1 MPTDVMPTGVMPTK
15 MTALE
20 QAGSVTTTAR
30 DLERLASTRDPAV
43 RERVAANPN
52 IGLATLERLS
62 VRFAGAV
69 LKNPLLDLLGLEN
82 ANWVAQLS
90 EFARLALLRHPACP
104 TAWLEVATLNNN
116 TRDALAALQNPT
128 CPPDLLERV
137 TDPITLETAK
147 LHLNWNATLE
157 TPFEQMICDAAASL
171 ERDSEALK
179 DAAAV
184 RILPAWML
192 GVLSQSDDLELALLA
207 AHHADSDA
215 ATLER
220 LAFHVDPDVRSA
232 VLERELPLEL
242 RGLIERISGDSALL
256 NSDVGRL
263 LPTEHGRWLI
273 AGRGCGA
280 QLEGLVTDADWRVRQ
295 AVAQNP
301 TLEPHDLATL
311 AGDLD
316 KDVRGAVASHARTS
330 KSVLAR
336 LLLDDHEEV
345 RSAARSN
352 DAAPPA
358 LRASLRKLET
368 LDPSLSI
375 EALERLAR
383 RDEGL
388 ALLAVQHPN
397 ATPTLLRS
405 LGNHEAW
412 KVRQAVAQN
421 QMATLETL
429 QSLASD
435 HDYDVRAAVA
445 VGLNATPALLEGFSR
460 DAHPLVR
467 SAVALNTRS
476 ALALLERL
484 SSDGESDVRQAVAVS
499 LHCSPVILETL
510 SSDPQDGVRRAVALN
525 PRCPPAILERLSVD
539 ADAELR
545 AIVAD
550 HPHATR
556 SCAIGLFGT
565 DFEWKKLYQRVKS
578 GGDVLESDLRFL
590 AGLNEFAL
598 SLALLHPNCPSDV
611 LERFVRDE
619 DWKLRQR
626 AAGHPK
632 TIARMLEELAADGDY
647 DVRAAVAQHAATP
660 SSTLLTLSRD
670 DQGAVRKA
678 IATRTDLE
686 PLVIQVLAWDEDD
699 EVLSA
704 LGQSSSLREL
714 AQLGQPLDSSALAQL
729 LEIGTPLALRLCAS
743 NPAVDSA
750 ILHTLSSSSD
760 WRVRLAVARQP
771 ACDADTLEVLCTDAD
786 ADVRR
791 AIAINPSTSAAL
803 LTRLLRDGDRSVQ
816 RAALSNRHLPLEE
829 LMTERSA
836 VLTRNLTLKGLNRL
850 IALEHPELPRTEF
863 TKTRNL
869 HALPWLERLALTRN
883 ASTPKPA
890 LEVLSQDAN
899 RFVRMMAQMRLEKP
913 SETML
918 KPVALE
924 VNRD

>member
-1 MPTDVMPTGVMPTK
+1 
-15 MTALE
+15 MTPLE
-20 QAGSVTTTAR
+20 QASLSSTSAR
-30 DLERLASTRDPAV
+30 DLERLASTRDASV

-52 IGLATLERLS
+52 IGLATFERLS

-69 LKNPLLDLLGLEN
+69 LTNPLLDLLGLEN

-90 EFARLALLRHPACP
+90 EFARTALLRHPACP
-104 TAWLEVATLNNN
+104 TAWLEVAALNDN
-116 TRDALAALQNPT
+116 TRDALAALQNPV

-137 TDPITLETAK
+137 TDPATLETAK
-147 LHLNWNATLE
+147 LHVNWGAILE
-157 TPFEQMICDAAASL
+157 TRFEQIVRDAAASL

-184 RILPAWML
+184 RMLPAWML
-192 GVLSQSDDLELALLA
+192 SVLGQSDDLELALLA
-207 AHHADSDA
+207 ARHPDSAADG
-215 ATLER
+215 LEH
-220 LAFHVDPDVRSA
+220 LAFHIDPDVRNA

-242 RGLIERISGDSALL
+242 RGLIERVGGDKPLEDA
-256 NSDVGRL
+256 DVRRL
-263 LPTEHGRWLI
+263 LLTEHGRWLI

-280 QLEGLVTDADWRVRQ
+280 QLEGLVTDTDWRVRQ

-301 TLEPHDLATL
+301 TLEPHDLTTL

-316 KDVRGAVASHARTS
+316 KDVRCAVASHARTP

-345 RSAARSN
+345 RSAARGN

-358 LRASLRKLET
+358 LRTGLRKLET
-368 LDPSLSI
+368 RDPSLSI
-375 EALERLAR
+375 KALERLAR

-397 ATPTLLRS
+397 VTSALLRS

-421 QMATLETL
+421 RLATLETL

-445 VGLNATPALLEGFSR
+445 IGLNATPALLEGFSR

-467 SAVALNTRS
+467 SAVALNARS
-476 ALALLERL
+476 PMALLERL
-484 SSDGESDVRQAVAVS
+484 AGDGESDVRQAVAVS
-499 LHCSPVILETL
+499 PHCSPAIFETL

-525 PRCPPAILERLSVD
+525 LFCPPATLERLSAD
-539 ADAELR
+539 GDAEVR
-545 AIVAD
+545 AVVAD

-556 SCAIGLFGT
+556 GCAIGLFGS
-565 DFEWKKLYQRVKS
+565 DFAWQGLYQRVKS
-578 GGDVLESDLRFL
+578 GGDVLESDLRFMST
-590 AGLNEFAL
+590 LNEFAL
-598 SLALLHPNCPSDV
+598 SLALLHPNCPTDV
-611 LERFVRDE
+611 LERFVRDD

-626 AAGHPK
+626 VAEHPK
-632 TIARMLEELAADGDY
+632 ATAGQLEELAADGDY
-647 DVRAAVAQHAATP
+647 DVRTAVAQHASAP
-660 SSTLLTLSRD
+660 RGTLLALSRD

-678 IATRTDLE
+678 VASRTDLE
-686 PLVIQVLAWDEDD
+686 PQITETLAWDEDD

-704 LGQSSSLREL
+704 LGRTSELREL
-714 AQLGQPLDSSALAQL
+714 AQLGQPLEPNALAQL
-729 LEIGTPLALRLCAS
+729 VTIGTPLALRLCAS
-743 NPAVDSA
+743 NPAADSA
-750 ILHTLSSSSD
+750 TLRELCASSD
-760 WRVRLAVARQP
+760 WHVRLAVARQP
-771 ACDADTLEVLCTDAD
+771 ACDANTLEVLCAD
-786 ADVRR
+786 SDTDVRR
-791 AIAINPSTSAAL
+791 AIAGNPSTSAGL
-803 LTRLLRDGDRSVQ
+803 LTRLLRDDDRSVQ
-816 RAALSNRHLPLEE
+816 RAALGNRNLPLEE
-829 LMTERSA
+829 LLTQRRA

-850 IALEHPELPRTEF
+850 IALEQPDLPRTEF

-890 LEVLSQDAN
+890 LEVLSGDAN
-899 RFVRMMAQMRLEKP
+899 RFVRMMALIRLEKL
-913 SETML
+913 SETTL
-918 KPVALE
+918 ESAALE